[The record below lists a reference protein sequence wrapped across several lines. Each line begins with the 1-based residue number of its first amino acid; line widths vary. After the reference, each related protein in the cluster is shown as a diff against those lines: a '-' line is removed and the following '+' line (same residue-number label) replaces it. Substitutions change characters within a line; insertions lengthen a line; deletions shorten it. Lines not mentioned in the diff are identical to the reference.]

1 MEQNSVIIFHR
12 PVNAPPGYI
21 KSRKF
26 HDLLKGGKEFNKN
39 PVL

>member
-1 MEQNSVIIFHR
+1 MFIFHKH
-12 PVNAPPGYI
+12 VNAPPGYV

-26 HDLLKGGKEFNKN
+26 HDLLSGDKEIKED